1 MNKTTKK
8 AEQATAAPSVA
19 PKIYSG
25 NIMSINLNT
34 ASGAEYAL
42 IMVRSKADADGNAVE
57 INEVPVGIFVDA
69 GTFANVLD
77 ANDNQVGL
85 SVGDLVSFV
94 ANSLYEGKTTLG
106 DRAVFKAAGFEPESL
121 TVVLKKRSYA
131 DETPVAKTTGGVAMA
146 LKDVA
151 SALGDFLKR

>member
-1 MNKTTKK
+1 MKNVKQ
-8 AEQATAAPSVA
+8 AEFAAAPSRTPV
-19 PKIYSG
+19 IYSG
-25 NIMSINLNT
+25 NIMSINTQT

-42 IMVRSKADADGNAVE
+42 IMVRSKASADGEAVE

-69 GTFANVLD
+69 GTFNGVLD

-94 ANSLYEGKTTLG
+94 GTGLYEGKTSLG
-106 DRAVFKAAGFEPESL
+106 ERIVHKVAGFEPESL

-131 DETPVAKTTGGVAMA
+131 DEQPIAKTTGGVAMA

-151 SALGDFLKR
+151 NALADFLNR